1 MAASDHLNGQQFYHT
16 SNHVFPPGHEL
27 SREGA
32 FAANH
37 PHAAAKLEAS
47 KSDYGNGEVYY
58 PDTWR
63 HAPGYKTNN
72 DNYPVEDHLYYG
84 DKSFVSSGGNKMYGG
99 HTYAVQ
105 PVTNAGRPVSK
116 HQPDPNYTR
125 EGMTGAYR
133 TKGRLRVLHEVD
145 EHGNKVE

>member
-16 SNHVFPPGHEL
+16 SNHAFEPGHEL
-27 SREGA
+27 TREGA
-32 FAANH
+32 FAANY

-58 PDTWR
+58 PDTWK

-72 DNYPVEDHLYYG
+72 DNYPVENHLYYG
-84 DKSFVSSGGNKMYGG
+84 DRSLLGAGSEMYGK

-105 PVTNAGRPVSK
+105 PVTNAGRAAK
-116 HQPDPNYTR
+116 THQEDPNYTS
-125 EGMTGAYR
+125 EGMSGAYR
-133 TKGRLRVLHEVD
+133 TKGKLRVLHEVD
-145 EHGNKVE
+145 QHGNKLET